1 MTTKMVFVHALT
13 PLHAGIGA
21 GTDVIDLPIAREVST
36 GLPYLPGSSIKGTLR
51 SHVAKTN
58 PGIAEKMFG
67 PDTKNASDFA
77 GAMQFSDAYVVAMP
91 IRSLAGMFAWVT
103 SPYLLLR
110 LARDAQQCGIQCPPV
125 QGLTAICVA
134 LTTTSKLR
142 FGSNAKAVFEDIAL
156 EVVADTNDVKW
167 SAITEGWADVVA
179 RGTNIPVAFVKE
191 RFCIVSDD
199 VMAFLLRTATE
210 VRARVR
216 LNDDKTVQTGALWY
230 EESLPTETILAGIV
244 NVMPNTKTV
253 VSVNDMFGALAP
265 LTDSLVQF
273 GGKTTTGHGFCR
285 MKIS

>member
-36 GLPYLPGSSIKGTLR
+36 NVPYLPGSSIKGTLR

-58 PGIAEKMFG
+58 PRIAEKMFG
-67 PDTKNASDFA
+67 PDTKNAADFA

-110 LARDAQQCGIQCPPV
+110 LMRDTQQSGVNCPGVVSDVPTAGV
-125 QGLTAICVA
+125 VLTS
-134 LTTTSKLR
+134 TSKLR
-142 FGSNAKAVFEDIAL
+142 VGSTSNTVFEDIAL
-156 EVVADTNDVKW
+156 QVVANTNAD
-167 SAITEGWADVVA
+167 AWADVIA
-179 RGTNIPVAFVKE
+179 AGTNIAPAFVKE

-199 VMAFLLRTATE
+199 VLSFLLRTATE

-244 NVMPNTKTV
+244 NVMPNSKTEATI
-253 VSVNDMFGALAP
+253 DQMFAALAP
-265 LTDSLVQF
+265 LTGSMVQF
-273 GGKTTTGHGFCR
+273 GGKTTTGHGFCN

>member
-67 PDTKNASDFA
+67 PDTKNASEFA

-110 LARDAQQCGIQCPPV
+110 LMRDAQQSGVNCPNMVADVPAAGV
-125 QGLTAICVA
+125 VLTS
-134 LTTTSKLR
+134 TSKLR
-142 FGSNAKAVFEDIAL
+142 VGNTSNTVFEDIAL
-156 EVVADTNDVKW
+156 QVVANTNAD
-167 SAITEGWADVVA
+167 GWADVIA
-179 RGTNIPVAFVKE
+179 AGTNIAPAFVKE

-253 VSVNDMFGALAP
+253 ASVNDMFGALAP

>member
-21 GTDVIDLPIAREVST
+21 GTDVIDLPISREVST
-36 GLPYLPGSSIKGTLR
+36 GVPYLPGSSIKGALR
-51 SHVAKTN
+51 GHVTKTDRDLAKF
-58 PGIAEKMFG
+58 MFG
-67 PDTKNASDFA
+67 PDTQNAADYA

-110 LARDAQQCGIQCPPV
+110 LMRDARQSGINCPDGVTGVPADRV
-125 QGLTAICVA
+125 VITS
-134 LTTTSKLR
+134 TSKLR
-142 FGSNAKAVFEDIAL
+142 VGTDRTVFEDIAL
-156 EVVADTNDVKW
+156 QVLAANADD
-167 SAITEGWADVVA
+167 WAGVIA
-179 RGTNIPVAFVKE
+179 TGANIPLAFVNE

-199 VMAFLLRTATE
+199 VLAFLLRTATE

-230 EESLPTETILAGIV
+230 EESLPSETILAGIV
-244 NVMPNTKTV
+244 NVMPNSKTQATI
-253 VSVNDMFGALAP
+253 DQMFGALAP
-265 LTDSLVQF
+265 LTDTLLQF